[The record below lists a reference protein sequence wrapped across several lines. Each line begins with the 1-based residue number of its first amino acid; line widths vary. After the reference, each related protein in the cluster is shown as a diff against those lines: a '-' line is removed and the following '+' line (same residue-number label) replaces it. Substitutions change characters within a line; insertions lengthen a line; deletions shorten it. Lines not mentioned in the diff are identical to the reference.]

1 MDGPTRVVLSRRM
14 KDYNWVLTIIVKETT
29 GQKRIDQVGDKAY
42 VPWRL
47 RLSSAFVGYARA
59 VVVMRIK
66 KGTSCCGVSGHV
78 WQGWRST

>member
-1 MDGPTRVVLSRRM
+1 M
-14 KDYNWVLTIIVKETT
+14 LTIIVKETT

-47 RLSSAFVGYARA
+47 RLSSAFAGYARA
-59 VVVMRIK
+59 VVVMRIE